1 MNKTLKNKAQT
12 RKTTSK
18 IVQRDEQNKKIHFSA
33 THQLKDVFKSCNTA
47 FADFLSRM

>member
-18 IVQRDEQNKKIHFSA
+18 IVQRDEQNK
-33 THQLKDVFKSCNTA
+33 NYY
-47 FADFLSRM
+47 